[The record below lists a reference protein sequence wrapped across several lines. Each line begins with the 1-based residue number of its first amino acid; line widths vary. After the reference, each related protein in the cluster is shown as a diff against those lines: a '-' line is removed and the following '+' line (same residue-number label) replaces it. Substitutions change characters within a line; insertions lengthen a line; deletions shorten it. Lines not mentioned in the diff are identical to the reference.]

1 MSARRRQLDAMT
13 RRWRARHDARRE
25 AEPGD
30 RPPADSE
37 RQAQARA
44 AFPYRELAPAAY
56 ADRHGAEMI
65 GYTYD
70 EFTYDDPELDAWLTE
85 LGRILRERRA
95 GTDG

>member
-1 MSARRRQLDAMT
+1 MA

-25 AEPGD
+25 TGTGD
-30 RPPADSE
+30 RPPADEE
-37 RQAQARA
+37 RQARARA
-44 AFPYRELAPAAY
+44 AFPYRDVPPAAY
-56 ADRHGAEMI
+56 ADQHGREMI

-70 EFTYDDPELDAWLTE
+70 EFTYDDPELDAWLGE